1 MKNVALAETAAS
13 EAHENISDA
22 DIRVMM
28 SMMEYLFTE
37 ISRIDPV
44 SAHHLDEARVSLAE
58 TVMPAALPRAH

>member
-13 EAHENISDA
+13 EAHETISDA

-28 SMMEYLFTE
+28 SMIEYLLTE

-44 SAHHLDEARVSLAE
+44 AAHHLSEARASLAE
-58 TVMPAALPRAH
+58 TVRPAALQRPH